1 MKNWEELESE
11 LLSDSE
17 FKKEYDALE
26 PYYQLASQLIKARA
40 KKGLSQKQLAEKIGT
55 KQSAIARMESG
66 DYNPSM
72 NMLRKVAEATGA
84 KLEINLQSW

>member
-55 KQSAIARMESG
+55 KQSAIARLESG
-66 DYNPSM
+66 SANPSVSFLERM
-72 NMLRKVAEATGA
+72 ASATGSELIIQI
-84 KLEINLQSW
+84 K